1 MTGDS
6 SASTFTCERCGT
18 TFTLAAA
25 TLARFPGWTPR
36 LCTKCR
42 AETGASASGGAG
54 GSRRGAGRSS
64 APRDARGSGGGSTR
78 GVVHTVA
85 QVLERYEGG
94 PQSGVFTDGSCSGNP
109 GPGGWGAVRVLD
121 GGVVAERYGHA
132 DDTTNNRME
141 LTAIAE
147 GLLLVHPD
155 EAVDLYTDSRLVV
168 QTLTQWA
175 AGWERR
181 GWKRSEGEVANL
193 ELVQRAY
200 ALARERPKA
209 RIQWI
214 RSHDGSK
221 WNEYADA
228 LATAYLR
235 ASL

>member
-1 MTGDS
+1 MTGDGVATS
-6 SASTFTCERCGT
+6 FTCSRCGA

-25 TLARFPGWTPR
+25 TLARFPGWTPK
-36 LCTKCR
+36 LCTACR
-42 AETGASASGGAG
+42 TETGATGGRAQAGRAGGA
-54 GSRRGAGRSS
+54 RTNA
-64 APRDARGSGGGSTR
+64 ARGGRRGGGSTR

-121 GGVVAERYGHA
+121 GAVVAERYGKA
-132 DDTTNNRME
+132 DETTNNRME

-155 EAVDLYTDSRLVV
+155 EAVDIYTDSRLVV

-175 AGWERR
+175 ARWERR

-200 ALARERPKA
+200 ALARERPGA

-235 ASL
+235 GVL